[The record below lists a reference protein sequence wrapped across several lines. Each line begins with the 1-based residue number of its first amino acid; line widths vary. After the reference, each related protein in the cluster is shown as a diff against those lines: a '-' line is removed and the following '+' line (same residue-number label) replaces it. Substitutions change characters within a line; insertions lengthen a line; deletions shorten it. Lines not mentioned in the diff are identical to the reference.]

1 MALNIQTTTKW
12 HSVFDHNGPQLR
24 PAFSQHSLAIPEV
37 FYITES
43 DFGHTFYAET
53 FATFDDAC
61 HALNMLELS
70 QDEAYSFTRECAIA
84 ELKQQ
89 IVDFMTESEEL

>member
-1 MALNIQTTTKW
+1 M
-12 HSVFDHNGPQLR
+12 
-24 PAFSQHSLAIPEV
+24 

-53 FATFDDAC
+53 FPTFDDAC

-89 IVDFMTESEEL
+89 IIDFMEECKEC

>member
-1 MALNIQTTTKW
+1 M
-12 HSVFDHNGPQLR
+12 
-24 PAFSQHSLAIPEV
+24 

-53 FATFDDAC
+53 FASFDDAC
-61 HALNMLELS
+61 DALNMLELS
-70 QDEAYSFTRECAIA
+70 QEDAYSFARECSIA

-89 IVDFMTESEEL
+89 IVDFMEENQES

>member
-1 MALNIQTTTKW
+1 
-12 HSVFDHNGPQLR
+12 
-24 PAFSQHSLAIPEV
+24 V

-53 FATFDDAC
+53 FSSFDDAC

-70 QDEAYSFTRECAIA
+70 QDEAYSFQRECSIS

-89 IVDFMTESEEL
+89 IVDFMTEKQEP